1 MIIFS
6 FILPITIV
14 EIRSSLD
21 SVWINFR
28 GLSQRKFL
36 SVLNELVK
44 KRKTRGVR
52 TKEPEHSIKS
62 EKKQRPVT
70 CVSHETPKPAH
81 IGHFFHLSIIRYC
94 PLKRTSPPLK
104 EDICVSVLVPVI
116 VRFYRPF
123 RVLPGISCAPRG
135 EYLKREPIIVIDC
148 FIPDSRLELRCV
160 IAR

>member
-6 FILPITIV
+6 FILPITIH
-14 EIRSSLD
+14 RRNPFF

-28 GLSQRKFL
+28 GLSQRKFS

-44 KRKTRGVR
+44 MKDEGGFGQRNQSTRSKV
-52 TKEPEHSIKS
+52 K
-62 EKKQRPVT
+62 KKQRPVT

-135 EYLKREPIIVIDC
+135 EYLKREPTIVIDC
-148 FIPDSRLELRCV
+148 FIPDSRPELRCV